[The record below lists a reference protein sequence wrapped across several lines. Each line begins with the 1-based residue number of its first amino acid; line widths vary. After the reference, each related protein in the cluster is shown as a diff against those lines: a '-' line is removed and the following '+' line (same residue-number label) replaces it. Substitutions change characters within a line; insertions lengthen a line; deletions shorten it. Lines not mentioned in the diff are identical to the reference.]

1 MYRYASSEIYDV
13 TLTVKT
19 PVFIGSGSN
28 IGKKEFY
35 VERDIIHV
43 LDMNAVMNA
52 VFRDGLVQDF
62 QKLMIADVY
71 KSTYDFLK
79 SFFSADEIKRMTR
92 YSCRCADVFNDGKPP
107 AKIHQFCHTPDD
119 RPYIPGS
126 SIKGAI
132 RTCLIGAELLDE
144 HEQAFLHEE
153 INKRIDTLEKKY
165 TDIMR
170 YISVSDSEPLSPTD
184 LTLCKK
190 YDVRTSGFAKPVI
203 LVRECIAPGKKLK
216 CKITIDKT
224 NNDMS
229 LEKIH
234 YAIQRFSEHYYTVL
248 TKNHYAF
255 PKPCGRFTYNNHLI
269 LGGGCGYLSK
279 TNVYEAAEYDDALA
293 YVAAFMKKKF
303 RGQHDNDQENG
314 VSPHM
319 LKYTKYG
326 GQYYPFGI
334 CSLEFR

>member
-92 YSCRCADVFNDGKPP
+92 YSCRCADVFSDGKPP
-107 AKIHQFCHTPDD
+107 ADIQQFWHTPDD

-144 HEQAFLHEE
+144 QAVLYDEE
-153 INKRIDTLEKKY
+153 IKKGISTLEKKY
-165 TDIMR
+165 TGIMR

-184 LTLCKK
+184 LTLCRKH
-190 YDVRTSGFAKPVI
+190 DVTPSGFAIPMDS
-203 LVRECIAPGKKLK
+203 VRECIIPGKKLK
-216 CKITIDKT
+216 CKITIDNT
-224 NNDMS
+224 NHVMS
-229 LEKIH
+229 TERILR
-234 YAIQRFSEHYYTVL
+234 AIKQFSERYIKL
-248 TKNHYAF
+248 TTDHYAF
-255 PKPCGRFTYNNHLI
+255 PNPCGVFTYDNHLI

-279 TNVYEAAEYDDALA
+279 TNVYEAAEYDVALA
-293 YVAAFMKKKF
+293 YVANFMKSKF
-303 RGQHDNDQENG
+303 RQGQHDNDQENG

>member
-144 HEQAFLHEE
+144 QAVLYDEE
-153 INKRIDTLEKKY
+153 IKKGISTLEKKY
-165 TDIMR
+165 TGIMR

-190 YDVRTSGFAKPVI
+190 HDVKKNGSAKALN

-216 CKITIDKT
+216 CRITIDKT

-229 LEKIH
+229 IERIR
-234 YAIQRFSEHYYTVL
+234 YAIKRFSEYYADL
-248 TKNHYAF
+248 TKYLYAF
-255 PKPCGRFTYNNHLI
+255 PNPCGVFTYDNHLI

-303 RGQHDNDQENG
+303 PKHKHDFDEENG
-314 VSPHM
+314 VSPHT